1 NLIPFDMG
9 GTSTDI
15 SLIVDGEPQIAVNRG
30 VGANRVSLPSL
41 DIISLGAGGGSIA
54 WVDKGGILQVGPASA
69 GADPGPACYGRG
81 GAEATVT
88 DANLVLGL
96 LSPANFL
103 GGRTR
108 LYLSAAKRAV
118 DRVAEQ
124 LGVNPLTAARGIHE
138 MVNIN
143 MADGIRLVSVRRGI
157 D

>member
-1 NLIPFDMG
+1 
-9 GTSTDI
+9 
-15 SLIVDGEPQIAVNRG
+15 G

-96 LSPANFL
+96 LGPANFL
-103 GGRTR
+103 GGGKR
-108 LYLSAAKRAV
+108 LDLDAAERAV
-118 DRVAEQ
+118 DRIAEQ
-124 LGVNPLTAARGIHE
+124 LGVNRLSAARGIHE

-157 D
+157 DPRRFTLLAFGGAAGLHVTDVARRLGIS